1 MASLLRL
8 VPSIRTSACLGP
20 KRFGTTGLG
29 VGVSYGVPVRLV
41 GTPSMESATGGL
53 ASGEGA
59 RDFIYGLQ
67 GSERKVLLRELREF
81 ESLAA
86 EEEQMQVDTPT
97 TTQLRHVFIHNA
109 VPFVGFGLLDNC
121 IMITAGTKIELSFGV
136 ILSISTMAAAALGNL
151 VSDLAGLGLAGYV
164 EILSGKVGFPAPHL
178 TPKQT
183 DMWQTR
189 VTSHLGG
196 GLGITVGCILG
207 MFPLLFLSE
216 HEDDRNSPEKQN

>member
-1 MASLLRL
+1 MEYQFGWSGLRVWRVPPGVWRVERVRGTSYTGFS
-8 VPSIRTSACLGP
+8 VPSAGSCSRNSASSS
-20 KRFGTTGLG
+20 R
-29 VGVSYGVPVRLV
+29 S
-41 GTPSMESATGGL
+41 
-53 ASGEGA
+53 
-59 RDFIYGLQ
+59 Q
-67 GSERKVLLRELREF
+67 QRK
-81 ESLAA
+81 
-86 EEEQMQVDTPT
+86 MQVDAPT

-164 EILSGKVGFPAPHL
+164 EVLAGKVGFPGPHL

-189 VTSHLGG
+189 VTSHLGRA
-196 GLGITVGCILG
+196 LGITVGCLFG
-207 MFPLLFLSE
+207 MFPLLFLSD
-216 HEDDRNSPEKQN
+216 HEDDKNSLEKQDQ